1 MSLANI
7 LVLGGSGFVGRF
19 LVPRLDAAGYSITV
33 PTRNRE
39 RARHLILLPQT
50 DVVQMNIGDD
60 GDLDRLMADKD
71 VVINLVGILHGRL
84 GDAND
89 PYGPDFRAMHVQLA
103 ERMVASARRC
113 SVRRLVQVSAL
124 GVTDNDPAT
133 LPSRYLR
140 SKAAAEKIVR
150 ESGIDWVVFRPSVM
164 FGPGDSFLSLFARLQ
179 RLLPVMAV
187 PSADARFQPVY
198 VGDVATAVLK
208 GVRDPLMVGKAYELA
223 GPDVFTLRELIQ
235 LAGRC
240 AGHERPVFNLPLSL
254 GHLQAIVME
263 KMPGRTLMSR
273 DNLLSM
279 KVDNVA
285 SHSMAPELGIVP
297 TPISTIAPTYLA
309 PIDSAFNAERR
320 ARP

>member
-1 MSLANI
+1 
-7 LVLGGSGFVGRF
+7 
-19 LVPRLDAAGYSITV
+19 
-33 PTRNRE
+33 
-39 RARHLILLPQT
+39 
-50 DVVQMNIGDD
+50 
-60 GDLDRLMADKD
+60 
-71 VVINLVGILHGRL
+71 
-84 GDAND
+84 
-89 PYGPDFRAMHVQLA
+89 
-103 ERMVASARRC
+103 VASAHRYQ
-113 SVRRLVQVSAL
+113 VRRLLQVSAL

>member
-1 MSLANI
+1 
-7 LVLGGSGFVGRF
+7 
-19 LVPRLDAAGYSITV
+19 
-33 PTRNRE
+33 
-39 RARHLILLPQT
+39 
-50 DVVQMNIGDD
+50 MNINDD
-60 GDLDRLMADKD
+60 GHLDRLMSDKD

-103 ERMVASARRC
+103 ERVVASARRC
-113 SVRRLVQVSAL
+113 NVRRLVQVSAL

-179 RLLPVMAV
+179 RLLPVLAV

-198 VGDVATAVLK
+198 VGDVATAVVK
-208 GVRDPLMVGKAYELA
+208 GVRDPLMVGKTYELA
-223 GPDVFTLRELIQ
+223 GPEVFTLRELIQ

-254 GHLQAIVME
+254 GHLQAMVME

-285 SHSMAPELGIVP
+285 SRPMAPELGIVP

-309 PIDSAFNAERR
+309 PIESAFNAERR

>member
-7 LVLGGSGFVGRF
+7 LVLGGSGFVGRY

-50 DVVQMNIGDD
+50 DVVQMNIHDD
-60 GDLDRLMADKD
+60 RELDRLMADKD

-89 PYGPDFRAMHVQLA
+89 PYGPDFRKAHVQLA
-103 ERMVASARRC
+103 ERVVASARLGK
-113 SVRRLVQVSAL
+113 VRRLVQVSAL

-140 SKAAAEKIVR
+140 SKAAAEKVVR
-150 ESGIDWVVFRPSVM
+150 ESGLDWVVFRPSVM
-164 FGPGDSFLSLFARLQ
+164 FGPGDSLLSLFARMQ
-179 RLLPVMAV
+179 RVLPLMAV
-187 PSADARFQPVY
+187 PNADARFQPVY
-198 VGDVATAVLK
+198 VGDVASAIVK
-208 GVRDPLMVGKAYELA
+208 GVQDPLMVGKTYELA
-223 GPDVFTLRELIQ
+223 GPDVFTLAELIR
-235 LAGRC
+235 LAGRY
-240 AGHERPVFNLPLSL
+240 AGNERRVFGLPLSL
-254 GHLQAIVME
+254 GHLQAMVME
-263 KMPGRTLMSR
+263 KLPGRTLMSR

-285 SHSMAPELGIVP
+285 SGPMAPELGIVP

-309 PIDSAFNAERR
+309 PLDSAFNAERR